1 MKKVGPFAPQ
11 SLRYLDRCQVL
22 KVENQR
28 FSTFNTW
35 HQSWH
40 VLLFEHSLKLFRGEV
55 RLKWQL
61 AVIYLPVVFILAFV
75 VTIITRDKL
84 MTVIA
89 GSGFTRPNYKGENIP
104 LAAGVVFFITAL
116 AVSTPLFIFWPG
128 GIRNTVLIFLFAM
141 AGATCL
147 GLMDDFWGSRETSG
161 LAGHFKALCK
171 GNLTT
176 GAVKAL
182 AGGML
187 ALIVGAQLY
196 PGNAWRI
203 MDSALIIALSVN
215 MVNLFDLRPGR
226 AGKVYILFYFVLLP
240 AALGEPEAIIA
251 TMVLGS
257 LAAFLPADLKA
268 RTMMGDAGANTL
280 GVVLGITASASL
292 DGYYRAGYL
301 TVLVILH
308 LVTEKYSLTRIIAG
322 NSLLNYLDMLGRE
335 KEPSK

>member
-1 MKKVGPFAPQ
+1 M
-11 SLRYLDRCQVL
+11 
-22 KVENQR
+22 N
-28 FSTFNTW
+28 
-35 HQSWH
+35 
-40 VLLFEHSLKLFRGEV
+40 
-55 RLKWQL
+55 WQPE
-61 AVIYLPVVFILAFV
+61 ITYLPVVFILAFV
-75 VTIITRDKL
+75 VTIITRDKI

-116 AVSTPLFIFWPG
+116 AVSTPLFFIWPAS
-128 GIRNTVLIFLFAM
+128 IRNPALIFLFAM

-147 GLMDDFWGSRETSG
+147 GLMDDFWGSREASG

-187 ALIVGAQLY
+187 ALIVGAQLH
-196 PGNAWRI
+196 PGNVWRI

-226 AGKVYILFYFVLLP
+226 AGKVYILLYFILLP
-240 AALGEPEAIIA
+240 ANLGEPEAIMS

-257 LAAFLPADLKA
+257 LGAFLSADLKA
-268 RTMMGDAGANTL
+268 RAMMGDAGANTL
-280 GVVLGITASASL
+280 GVAIGITAAAIL
-292 DGYYRAGYL
+292 DGYCRAGYL
-301 TVLVILH
+301 AALVLLH
-308 LVTEKYSLTRIIAG
+308 LITEKYSLTRIIAG

-335 KEPSK
+335 KEPPK